1 MAGVCHGPTC
11 PHSLHA
17 GWRVIQ
23 GSLWMLMA
31 TVVTSLA
38 ARQRDRAERS
48 FFASLRQNAVAHQRQ
63 RRAERRALTAKLK
76 TEAADARTT
85 AFQNVMRYVCH
96 ELRNPL
102 HGIMVR
108 HTHTHTHGHTH
119 THTHRGARLRR
130 CPFASLP

>member
-1 MAGVCHGPTC
+1 
-11 PHSLHA
+11 
-17 GWRVIQ
+17 
-23 GSLWMLMA
+23 MA